1 MKLRYK
7 ICCLLFSLI
16 VAAPLVRAAEAY
28 NAIWGKANRYY
39 QARNYDSAAILYE
52 RLAQDEPANAQLYY
66 NLGNTYYRLNQI
78 GRSVLNYERALKFD
92 PDYRL
97 AKDNLALAQ
106 SRIPNSIR
114 QTKDIFFVSWW
125 KQATAASRA
134 GLWSVVALIF
144 FVFSLSIW
152 ALRRFGKAAAWM
164 LPQVATG
171 ALVLSIGVM
180 ILAYVSSM
188 RASGHD
194 RAVVMDSDLQLLEAQ
209 SKGAH
214 PVLLP
219 EGTVV
224 TIDEQQNERVHV
236 RLPDGRSGWVR
247 AAGIEKI

>member
-7 ICCLLFSLI
+7 ICFLLFSLI
-16 VAAPLVRAAEAY
+16 LSAPGVKAAGAY
-28 NAIWGKANRYY
+28 NAVWGKANRYY
-39 QARNYDSAAILYE
+39 QTKNYDSAAILYE
-52 RLAQDEPANAQLYY
+52 QLAQDRPANAQLYY

-78 GRSVLNYERALKFD
+78 GRSVLNYERALKLD

-152 ALRRFGKAAAWM
+152 ALRRFGKTAAWM
-164 LPQVATG
+164 LPQVAAG
-171 ALVLSIGVM
+171 ALVLSIATM
-180 ILAYVSSM
+180 ILAYVASL

-194 RAVVMDSDLQLLEAQ
+194 RAVVMESDLQLLETQ
-209 SKGAH
+209 RKGTR

-224 TIDEQQNERVHV
+224 TIDEQQSERVHV

-247 AAGIEKI
+247 VTGIEKI